1 MADVSLM
8 TDLERTVWE
17 WLVAHHPGAAQ
28 DCPRADILA
37 RYNIYHVKKL
47 SDREFRATCAD
58 LVAKFNLAI
67 CTTSGGGYYVART
80 PQELE
85 HAVRDLESRAVAI
98 LERAKALKQARP
110 LEPQG
115 RLFS

>member
-1 MADVSLM
+1 MPADPALL
-8 TDLERTVWE
+8 TDLERTIWE
-17 WLVAHHPGAAQ
+17 WLVAHHAGEAQAA
-28 DCPRADILA
+28 PRAEILK
-37 RYNIYHVKKL
+37 RYNLFHIKTL

-67 CTTSGGGYYVART
+67 CTTSSGGYYVART

-98 LERAKALKQARP
+98 LDRAKALRQALP

-115 RLFS
+115 RLF